1 MTHEE
6 NDDGI
11 VREGEA
17 IGIGNEFT
25 GVEVRKVWTQ
35 QGERLGLFV
44 PRNGDRILLDPMQ
57 LEVIAA
63 QDPERFTE
71 LFERKLGSNEEL

>member
-1 MTHEE
+1 MSQEQNE
-6 NDDGI
+6 DGI
-11 VREGEA
+11 VREGEV

-35 QGERLGLFV
+35 QGERLQLFV
-44 PRNGDRILLDPMQ
+44 PRSKDRILLDPMQ

-63 QDPERFTE
+63 QEPERFTE